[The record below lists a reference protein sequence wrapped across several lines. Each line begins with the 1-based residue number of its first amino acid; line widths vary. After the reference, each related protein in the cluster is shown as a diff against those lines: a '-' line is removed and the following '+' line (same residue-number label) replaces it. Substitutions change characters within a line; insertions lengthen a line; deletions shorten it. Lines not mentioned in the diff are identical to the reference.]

1 MVTSP
6 APLTLNPEPIF
17 TPPTALEVATG
28 RSPAAIADPDKTSPL
43 AS

>member
-6 APLTLNPEPIF
+6 APLTLKPEPIL

-28 RSPAAIADPDKTSPL
+28 RSPDAIAAPDRTSPF